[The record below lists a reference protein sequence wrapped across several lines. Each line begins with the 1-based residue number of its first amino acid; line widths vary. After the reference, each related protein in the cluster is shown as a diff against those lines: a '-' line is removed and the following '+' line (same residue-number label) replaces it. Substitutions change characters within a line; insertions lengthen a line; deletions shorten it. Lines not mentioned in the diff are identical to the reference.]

1 MSLRSKGSDDSPN
14 LKKKKERD
22 ILLGDGMTKYRKYN
36 PVEADENVELNGRRG
51 AKIAPLR
58 VIN

>member
-1 MSLRSKGSDDSPN
+1 
-14 LKKKKERD
+14 
-22 ILLGDGMTKYRKYN
+22 MTKYRKYN